1 MIRVNELHEFTDK
14 DITHGL
20 KEFLIRKFSGIVKE
34 YNLSGMNGMFSVI
47 LLEENEKEYISD
59 KLFEFCEIMNFDNAE
74 YIHTVWASESYS
86 EDIYVPY
93 NKDIFE
99 KIESG
104 CLQNV

>member
-1 MIRVNELHEFTDK
+1 MVKINELNEFEDM
-14 DITHGL
+14 DISSEL
-20 KEFLIRKFSGIVKE
+20 KEFLIRKFSDILKE
-34 YNLSGMNGMFSVI
+34 YNLSGMGGMFSVI
-47 LLEENEKEYISD
+47 LLSQNETEYISD

-93 NKDIFE
+93 SKDIFE
-99 KIESG
+99 KIERG